1 MDLGQKEH
9 IERPPRTNPI
19 IPIGSNKV
27 GFVASPVGPCH
38 CLYEEESFPESFLL
52 IDPIDRPQM
61 PSKRLYER
69 PTDHFV
75 ELISMLVT
83 FSDHAYQHPKPAQ
96 QIPEDLTRDK

>member
-1 MDLGQKEH
+1 MNLGQKEH
-9 IERPPRTNPI
+9 TERPLRTNPI
-19 IPIGSNKV
+19 IPIRSIKV
-27 GFVASPVGPCH
+27 GFVASPVGPCQ
-38 CLYEEESFPESFLL
+38 CLYEEECPETFPL

-61 PSKRLYER
+61 PWERLYDR

-96 QIPEDLTRDK
+96 QILEDLTRDK